1 MRPLTR
7 LCSIVRNLLARDRVE
22 RDLDDE
28 LHAALDLLIEEHL
41 RKGTPPDEA
50 RRAAM
55 LQLGSVE
62 SVKQQVRD
70 VRSGAVI
77 DALIQDVG
85 YALRV
90 LRRSP
95 LFTATAVLSLAIGL
109 GGTAVVFRLA
119 DEYLFRDP
127 PGVEN
132 AHRLVEVGRIDTG
145 EAGGFYGGD
154 GFDTFSYPNYLD
166 YRERQTVFAGLA
178 AYHVGG
184 IAKFGLGT
192 FDNAVRVPGAF
203 VSANYFTV
211 LGVPIALGRGFLP
224 EDEQLAS
231 PSTVTVISHRL
242 WQTQFA
248 GERDVVG
255 RTIHLN
261 GRPFTIVGV
270 TAPEFGGYSIDQQ
283 SLWVPITAYPDG
295 DDLRRVGLR
304 GRQWLMGIGRLKD
317 GVTID
322 QARAEMARIGRDLQ
336 AEYPDANRRHG
347 VGVAA
352 AGAVPVVLRSIV
364 NRFVG
369 LLFALVGLILVIAC
383 FNVAGILLARG
394 VARTPEL
401 SLRLA
406 LGAARHRIMR
416 LMVIESV
423 IVAAAG
429 AAAGLVGVWG
439 ALRVLG
445 QLIPLLPLLD
455 VRVDPSI
462 DWRVVVFS
470 VVLAMIVGVSCGL
483 VPARAA
489 TRIDLAPMLTRDG
502 SGGLARLRVRS
513 AFVVVQ
519 VALSVL
525 LMVCALLFGRSLRNA
540 GEIDPAFAVGGV
552 EVVGLDLRLGGYDDA
567 RGREFAQALM
577 SQIETLPELE
587 AAAFARVVPLT
598 GEREGGRAWL
608 PDEYGDERAID
619 ASQNIVTPGY
629 FRTLGLPLIAGRN
642 FTGSDRAGAPAV
654 AIVNETLARRAWPGE
669 TAVGKRLVLGVSRRA
684 IEIVGV
690 VRDAKYR
697 TIGEQPSP
705 FFYVPAAQRY
715 ETVMWI
721 LIRPTGPSAVRQVR
735 AIIREMDPNLPVVR
749 AASLV
754 EMTAFALFPQRVVAW
769 LAAIVSTIGVLLAAL
784 GVYGVAA
791 YHANQRTRE
800 IGVRLA
806 LGALRGQVLG
816 LILRHAGQLAA
827 VGTALGLAAA
837 ALLTRLLEGMLYDVR
852 PLDPVSFAG
861 GAIVLGTLALIAS
874 LVPAARAASIN
885 PVDALRV

>member
-1 MRPLTR
+1 MRICFEIRPDSKTR
-7 LCSIVRNLLARDRVE
+7 LASSR
-22 RDLDDE
+22 
-28 LHAALDLLIEEHL
+28 
-41 RKGTPPDEA
+41 
-50 RRAAM
+50 
-55 LQLGSVE
+55 SVE
-62 SVKQQVRD
+62 S
-70 VRSGAVI
+70 
-77 DALIQDVG
+77 
-85 YALRV
+85 
-90 LRRSP
+90 
-95 LFTATAVLSLAIGL
+95 TL
-109 GGTAVVFRLA
+109 GRLA
-119 DEYLFRDP
+119 DL
-127 PGVEN
+127 
-132 AHRLVEVGRIDTG
+132 
-145 EAGGFYGGD
+145 YGGD

-166 YRERQTVFAGLA
+166 YRDRQTVFAVLA

-192 FDNAVRVPGAF
+192 TENAARVPGAY

-224 EDEQLAS
+224 EEEQLAS

-242 WQTQFA
+242 WQTQF
-248 GERDVVG
+248 GGQRDVVG

-295 DDLRRVGLR
+295 DDLRRVGVR

-322 QARAEMARIGRDLQ
+322 QARAEMTRIGRDLQ
-336 AEYPDANRRHG
+336 REYPDANRRHG
-347 VGVAA
+347 LGVAA
-352 AGAVPVVLRSIV
+352 AGAVPVVGRSIV
-364 NRFVG
+364 NRFVS

-383 FNVAGILLARG
+383 FNVAGMLLARG
-394 VARTPEL
+394 VTRAPEL
-401 SLRLA
+401 NLRLA
-406 LGAARHRIMR
+406 LGAARHRIVR
-416 LMVIESV
+416 LLVIESV
-423 IVAAAG
+423 ILSATGGV
-429 AAAGLVGVWG
+429 AGLVGAWG
-439 ALRVLG
+439 ATRVLER
-445 QLIPLLPLLD
+445 LIPLLPLAD
-455 VRVDPSI
+455 VSVNTSI
-462 DWRVVVFS
+462 DWRVILFS
-470 VVLAMIVGVSCGL
+470 LVLAVVVGVSCGL

-489 TRIDLAPMLTRDG
+489 TRVDLTSTLARDG
-502 SGGLARLRVRS
+502 SGSAGRLRARS

-525 LMVCALLFGRSLRNA
+525 LTVCALLFGRSLRNA
-540 GEIDPAFAVGGV
+540 GVIDPGFAVGGV

-577 SQIETLPELE
+577 SRIETLPGLE
-587 AAAFARVVPLT
+587 AAASARVVPLT

-608 PDEYGDERAID
+608 PDEYGDERAIN

-642 FTGSDRAGAPAV
+642 FTASDRAGAPAV

-697 TIGEQPSP
+697 TIGEPPNP

-721 LIRPTGPSAVRQVR
+721 LIRPTGPSVVPQVR
-735 AIIREMDPNLPVVR
+735 AIVGEMDPNLPVVQ

-754 EMTAFALFPQRVVAW
+754 EMTAFTLFPQRVVAW

-791 YHANQRTRE
+791 YHVNQRTRE

-806 LGALRGQVLG
+806 LGAQRGQVLG
-816 LILRHAGQLAA
+816 LILRHAGRLAA
-827 VGTALGLAAA
+827 VGTALGLATAA
-837 ALLTRLLEGMLYDVR
+837 MLTRLLEGMLYDVR

-861 GAIVLGTLALIAS
+861 GAIVLGALALVAS

>member
-1 MRPLTR
+1 MFARARSFL
-7 LCSIVRNLLARDRVE
+7 RNVLSRDRVE

-28 LHAALDLLIEEHL
+28 LQAARDLLIAEEL
-41 RKGTPPDEA
+41 EKGKSPVEA
-50 RRAAM
+50 RRAAL
-55 LQLGSVE
+55 LQLGGIE
-62 SVKQQVRD
+62 PVKQQVRD

-77 DALIQDVG
+77 DALFQDVG

-95 LFTATAVLSLAIGL
+95 LFTVTAVLSLAIGMA
-109 GGTAVVFRLA
+109 GTAVVFGLA
-119 DEYLFRDP
+119 DAYLFREP
-127 PGVEN
+127 PGVED
-132 AHRLVEVGRIDTG
+132 ADRLVEVGRIDAG
-145 EAGGFYGGD
+145 DDGGFYSGD

-192 FDNAVRVPGAF
+192 SENAARVPGAY

-211 LGVPIALGRGFLP
+211 LGVPIVLGRGFLP
-224 EDEQLAS
+224 EEEQLGN
-231 PSTVTVISHRL
+231 PSAVTVISHRL
-242 WQTQFA
+242 WQTQFGGA
-248 GERDVVG
+248 RGVIG
-255 RTIHLN
+255 QTIHLN
-261 GRPFTIVGV
+261 GRPFTIIGV

-283 SLWVPITAYPDG
+283 SIWVPITAYPDG

-322 QARAEMARIGRDLQ
+322 QARAEMARIARDLQ
-336 AEYPDANRRHG
+336 REYPDANSRHG
-347 VGVAA
+347 LEVAA
-352 AGAVPVVLRSIV
+352 AGVVPVVVRSIA

-394 VARTPEL
+394 VARVPEL

-406 LGAARHRIMR
+406 LGAARYRIMR
-416 LMVIESV
+416 LLVIEGV
-423 IVAAAG
+423 ILAAAG
-429 AAAGLVGVWG
+429 AAAGLVGAWG
-439 ALRVLG
+439 AVRVLG
-445 QLIPLLPLLD
+445 RLIPLLPLLD
-455 VRVDPSI
+455 VSVDPSI

-489 TRIDLAPMLTRDG
+489 TRIDLAPTLTRDG
-502 SGGLARLRVRS
+502 SGGLERLHARS
-513 AFVVVQ
+513 AFVVAQ
-519 VALSVL
+519 VAVSVL
-525 LMVCALLFGRSLRNA
+525 LMVCALLFGRSLRHA
-540 GEIDPAFAVGGV
+540 GEIDPGFAVGGV
-552 EVVGLDLRLGGYDDA
+552 EVVGLDLRLGGYDSA

-577 SQIETLPELE
+577 SRIETLPGVE
-587 AAAFARVVPLT
+587 AAASARVVPLT

-608 PDEYGDERAID
+608 PDDYGDERAID
-619 ASQNIVTPGY
+619 ASQNFVTPGY
-629 FRTLGLPLIAGRN
+629 FRTLRLPLIAGRN
-642 FTGSDRAGAPAV
+642 FTASDRIGAPAV

-669 TAVGKRLVLGVSRRA
+669 TAVGKRLVLGVSRRP

-697 TIGEQPSP
+697 TIGEPPTP

-721 LIRPTGPSAVRQVR
+721 LIRPTGPSAVPQVR
-735 AIIREMDPNLPVVR
+735 AVIHEMDPNLPIVQ
-749 AASLV
+749 AAGLA
-754 EMTAFALFPQRVVAW
+754 EMTAFTLFPQRVVAW

-791 YHANQRTRE
+791 YHVNQRTRE

-806 LGALRGQVLG
+806 LGALRGQLLA
-816 LILRHAGQLAA
+816 LILLQAGRLAA
-827 VGTALGLAAA
+827 IGTALGLATA
-837 ALLTRLLEGMLYDVR
+837 ALLTRLFEGMLYGVR
-852 PLDPVSFAG
+852 PLDPMSFGG
-861 GAIVLGTLALIAS
+861 GAVVLGALALIAS
-874 LVPAARAASIN
+874 LVPAIRAASIN
-885 PVDALRV
+885 PVDALRM